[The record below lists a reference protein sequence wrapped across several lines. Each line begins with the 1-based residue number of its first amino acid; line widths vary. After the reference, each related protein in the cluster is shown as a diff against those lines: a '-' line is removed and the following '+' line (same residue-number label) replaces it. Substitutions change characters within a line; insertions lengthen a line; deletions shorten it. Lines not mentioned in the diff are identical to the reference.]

1 MWHFLSRNSE
11 SLPLF
16 FVEENVCN
24 VSCLLSTLVFET
36 YAENS
41 ERMVDA
47 VKRVHD
53 YAKSTPEDDASMD
66 CMPLLDT
73 PINSPL
79 AKVRRQTSEPSN
91 AAILEAI
98 ERLGKKQD
106 IFMEKLLEIERSVTS
121 NSTLISELA
130 IKIDSATD
138 KTERVEVKTNE
149 LSAQVASVIAENKQL
164 WGKVDELDA
173 YKRRWNLKIAG
184 VPEEAGENVKLIAMD
199 IFSRISPGLRDGL
212 QSSIDVAHR
221 LGQRDADAFPRRIIV
236 QFLSRTHRDRIWL
249 DSKNSEVL
257 RQKGIK
263 ITEDLTQRAREARNK
278 LWPLVSQARKEG
290 KRAGFKGSFAII
302 DGKKLTA
309 DM

>member
-1 MWHFLSRNSE
+1 MADN
-11 SLPLF
+11 
-16 FVEENVCN
+16 
-24 VSCLLSTLVFET
+24 
-36 YAENS
+36 
-41 ERMVDA
+41 

-53 YAKSTPEDDASMD
+53 YAKPTPVEDLSMD
-66 CMPLLDT
+66 CTPLSDT

-79 AKVRRQTSEPSN
+79 AKPSN

-106 IFMEKLLEIERSVTS
+106 MFMEKLLQIERSVAS

-130 IKIDSATD
+130 IKVDSVTD
-138 KTERVEVKTNE
+138 KTERAVVKTDE
-149 LSAQVASVIAENKQL
+149 LGVQVAAVIAENKHL
-164 WGKVDELDA
+164 WEKVDDLDA
-173 YKRRWNLKIAG
+173 YKRRWNLKISG
-184 VPEEAGENVKLIAMD
+184 VPEEAGENVKMVAMD

-212 QSSIDVAHR
+212 QTSIDVAHR
-221 LGQRDADAFPRRIIV
+221 IGQRDPDAFPRRIIV

-263 ITEDLTQRAREARNK
+263 ITEDLTQRTREARNK
-278 LWPLVSQARKEG
+278 LWPLVSQARREG

-302 DGKKLTA
+302 DGKKITA
-309 DM
+309 DNM